1 VLVRARVPA
10 AELHRFKDLSVNGA
24 GG

>member
-1 VLVRARVPA
+1 VLVKARIPA
-10 AELHRFKDLSVNGA
+10 AELHRFKDLSVNGT